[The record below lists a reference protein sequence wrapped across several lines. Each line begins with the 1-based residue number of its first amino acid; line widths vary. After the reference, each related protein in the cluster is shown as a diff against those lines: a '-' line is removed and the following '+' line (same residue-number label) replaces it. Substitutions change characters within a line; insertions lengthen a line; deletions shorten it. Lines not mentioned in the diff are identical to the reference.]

1 MRPLSLSLFGLLIGV
16 SMVSCGE
23 PPAQRPDGR
32 LSENT
37 SGTAAVQSLAND
49 AKGSSPSAAL
59 AKPIPPN
66 NLLPA
71 STDPQKNA
79 EVRGKG
85 SQPVSQA
92 AGNSTGTQT
101 VATVYDRESAITF
114 SATRGGHTI
123 MVSDELPFGELKQ
136 ALTDVQDPAQKALL
150 LRAMVDRGEAEPV
163 TPILMK
169 ALNDSDQRVRE
180 TALSLLKES
189 FEPLPLEHL
198 ASMASSDANPELRI
212 EALTMLTDQLFSGSL
227 KPESWSI
234 ANATLNQGLSD
245 PNPAVSEHATSL
257 LPRLVDAVQ
266 PVRSGW
272 SH

>member
-23 PPAQRPDGR
+23 PAAQRPDGR

-37 SGTAAVQSLAND
+37 SGTAAVQSVAND
-49 AKGSSPSAAL
+49 VKGSSPSAAL

-66 NLLPA
+66 NLSPA
-71 STDPQKNA
+71 STDLQKNA

-85 SQPVSQA
+85 SQPISQA
-92 AGNSTGTQT
+92 
-101 VATVYDRESAITF
+101 VATVYDRESAITY

-189 FEPLPLEHL
+189 FEPLPLQHL
-198 ASMASSDANPELRI
+198 ASMATNDANPELRI

-227 KPESWSI
+227 KPESWAI

-266 PVRSGW
+266 PVRSGG

>member
-1 MRPLSLSLFGLLIGV
+1 MSPLSLSLVGLLIGV

-23 PPAQRPDGR
+23 PAAQRPDGR
-32 LSENT
+32 PSENA
-37 SGTAAVQSLAND
+37 SVTAAAQPVAND

-59 AKPIPPN
+59 AKPIPLN
-66 NLLPA
+66 NLSPA
-71 STDPQKNA
+71 NTDPQKNA
-79 EVRGKG
+79 EVRGQG
-85 SQPVSQA
+85 SQPASQA
-92 AGNSTGTQT
+92 AG
-101 VATVYDRESAITF
+101 TVYDRESAITF

-136 ALTDVQDPAQKALL
+136 ALTDIQDPAQKALL
-150 LRAMVDRGEAEPV
+150 LRAMVDRGDAEPV

-189 FEPLPLEHL
+189 FEPLPLQHL
-198 ASMASSDANPELRI
+198 ASMATNDANPELRI

-227 KPESWSI
+227 KPESWAI

-266 PVRSGW
+266 PVGSGG

>member
-1 MRPLSLSLFGLLIGV
+1 MSPLSLSLFGLLIGV

-23 PPAQRPDGR
+23 PTAQRPDGR
-32 LSENT
+32 PSENANV
-37 SGTAAVQSLAND
+37 TAAAQPVANN

-66 NLLPA
+66 NLSPA
-71 STDPQKNA
+71 SADTQKNA
-79 EVRGKG
+79 EVRGQG

-92 AGNSTGTQT
+92 AGNSTDTQT
-101 VATVYDRESAITF
+101 VATVYDLESAITF

-136 ALTDVQDPAQKALL
+136 ALTDIQDPAQKALL
-150 LRAMVDRGEAEPV
+150 LRAMVDRGDAEPV
-163 TPILMK
+163 TPILTS

-180 TALSLLKES
+180 MALSLLKES
-189 FEPLPLEHL
+189 FEPLPLQHL
-198 ASMASSDANPELRI
+198 ASMATNDANPELRI

-227 KPESWSI
+227 KPESWAI

-245 PNPAVSEHATSL
+245 PNPAVSEHAASL

-266 PVRSGW
+266 PVRTGW
-272 SH
+272 GH

>member
-1 MRPLSLSLFGLLIGV
+1 MSPLSLSLCGLLIGV

-23 PPAQRPDGR
+23 TPAQRPDGR
-32 LSENT
+32 PSENT
-37 SGTAAVQSLAND
+37 SVPAAVQPVAND
-49 AKGSSPSAAL
+49 AKGSSLSAAL

-66 NLLPA
+66 NLSPA

-79 EVRGKG
+79 EVMGQR

-92 AGNSTGTQT
+92 AG
-101 VATVYDRESAITF
+101 TVYDRESAITF

-163 TPILMK
+163 TAILTS

-198 ASMASSDANPELRI
+198 ASMATNDANPELRI

-227 KPESWSI
+227 KPESW
-234 ANATLNQGLSD
+234 ATVNAALNQELSD
-245 PNPAVSEHATSL
+245 PNPAVSEHAASL

-266 PVRSGW
+266 PVRTGW
-272 SH
+272 GH